1 MVLADPVTFQHHSV
15 KKEASKI
22 KNLSLLFYNCLNP
35 VKSDIGRRKHR
46 DNFWTVQKPSEGHS
60 SAFKAGLPSIILP
73 LTLTCLFRS
82 G

>member
-1 MVLADPVTFQHHSV
+1 MVLVDPVTFQHHSAQ
-15 KKEASKI
+15 KEASKI

-60 SAFKAGLPSIILP
+60 SAFKAGFPSII
-73 LTLTCLFRS
+73 
-82 G
+82 